1 MNTIKINTKTKL
13 SELIKTYPQL
23 RSRLSEVNP
32 KFRMLS
38 SPMGNIMIPK
48 TTVADMIERSGMSEE
63 DLIKGI
69 TELISDIES
78 SSKINNE
85 PEWLSQISSF
95 KEIDVRNAQGN
106 FFPALREQ
114 VAKMQIGEGLEI
126 IQKFEPLPLYEV
138 MDGLG
143 FERLTKQL
151 SENEWHVYFYR
162 TKIDEKGMD
171 FPFRPAALL
180 NFR

>member
-32 KFRMLS
+32 KFKMLS

-69 TELISDIES
+69 TDLISDIES
-78 SSKINNE
+78 SNEINNE
-85 PEWLSQISSF
+85 PEWLSKISSF
-95 KEIDVRNAQGN
+95 RKMDVRNAQGN

-114 VAKMQIGEGLEI
+114 AAKMQIGEGLVI

-143 FERLTKQL
+143 FERFTKQL

-162 TKIDEKGMD
+162 AK
-171 FPFRPAALL
+171 
-180 NFR
+180 

>member
-1 MNTIKINTKTKL
+1 MNTIKINTKL

-23 RSRLSEVNP
+23 RSRLSEENP
-32 KFRMLS
+32 KFKRLS

-69 TELISDIES
+69 TDLISDIES

-95 KEIDVRNAQGN
+95 KEMDVRNAQGN
-106 FFPALREQ
+106 FFPAL
-114 VAKMQIGEGLEI
+114 
-126 IQKFEPLPLYEV
+126 
-138 MDGLG
+138 
-143 FERLTKQL
+143 
-151 SENEWHVYFYR
+151 
-162 TKIDEKGMD
+162 
-171 FPFRPAALL
+171 
-180 NFR
+180 

>member
-1 MNTIKINTKTKL
+1 MNTIKINKKTKL

-32 KFRMLS
+32 KFKMLS

-95 KEIDVRNAQGN
+95 KE
-106 FFPALREQ
+106 
-114 VAKMQIGEGLEI
+114 
-126 IQKFEPLPLYEV
+126 

-171 FPFRPAALL
+171 IPFRPAALL
-180 NFR
+180 NFPMIDEELGNVAVNFWDLTWNNKKRYLPNLVNLIQM